1 MYPELHTE
9 AGADVAGRRARTP
22 SKWLVL
28 ATVGIGVFM
37 CTLDSS
43 IVNVSLPAIARH
55 FGVPVGAAVEW
66 VVIAYLVVI
75 AALLLTIGRLSDR
88 FGQRSLWLAG
98 LVVFTVGSALCGA
111 SPTLGFLIGARVL
124 QGVGGALL
132 MAISPAMLTA
142 AFPAE
147 ERGRALGLNATIVAL
162 GISAGPTLGGVI
174 TELAS
179 WRWIF
184 YVNLPI
190 GIAGVIASR
199 IVLRPEPHARPARFD
214 VPGAI
219 LLGVGLAALTAGLS
233 VGNTAGWASP
243 VVIALLVT
251 AVATAL
257 WFVHQERRCTAPLL
271 DRRLFRD
278 RLFAWATAS
287 LVLSFLAAF
296 ATAFL
301 LPFYFEQLRGDSPAR
316 TGLLLTPFPLVVA
329 VVAPISGQ
337 LADRIGTRGLAA
349 AGMALLCLGLVF
361 LALLDERTSTWGV
374 IWPQLIAAL
383 GQGMFQSP
391 NNSAIMGAAPADRKG
406 VAAGML
412 ATGRTMGQA
421 ISVAIAGAVFGT
433 LGAAAAGRG
442 LLEHPHDPALSATFV
457 RGYRAALLVCA
468 AIAGLAIVTSLLRGN
483 DAADRRGRGEPAPPR
498 LPTT

>member
-1 MYPELHTE
+1 MPPRHPGLQTAAS
-9 AGADVAGRRARTP
+9 AGVTPRAPSQP
-22 SKWLVL
+22 SKWTVL
-28 ATVGIGVFM
+28 AIVGIGVFM

-66 VVIAYLVVI
+66 VIIAYLVVI

-88 FGQRSLWLAG
+88 VGHRALWQAG
-98 LVVFTVGSALCGA
+98 LVVFTLGSALCGA
-111 SPTLGFLIGARVL
+111 APALGFLIGARVL

-142 AFPAE
+142 AFPPD

-174 TELAS
+174 TEVAS

-184 YVNLPI
+184 YVNVPI
-190 GIAGVIASR
+190 GVAGVIATRLALPSDR
-199 IVLRPEPHARPARFD
+199 RTQPTRFD

-219 LLGVGLAALTAGLS
+219 LLGAGLAALTAGLS
-233 VGNTAGWASP
+233 IGNEIGWRSP
-243 VVIALLVT
+243 WLSGLLAAAVLAALL
-251 AVATAL
+251 
-257 WFVHQERRCTAPLL
+257 FVRQEHRCPAPLL

-278 RLFAWATAS
+278 RLFAWATIS

-296 ATAFL
+296 AVAFL
-301 LPFYFEQLRGDSPAR
+301 LPFYLEQLRGDSPAR

-329 VVAPISGQ
+329 VVAPVSGR
-337 LADRIGTRGLAA
+337 LADRIGTRWLAS
-349 AGMALLCLGLVF
+349 AGMALLCLGLMC
-361 LALLDERTSTWGV
+361 LALLDEQTGLWGV

-383 GQGMFQSP
+383 GQGLFQSP
-391 NNSAIMGAAPADRKG
+391 NNSAIMGAVPADRRG
-406 VAAGML
+406 AAAGML

-433 LGAAAAGRG
+433 LGAADAGRA
-442 LLEHPHDPALSATFV
+442 LIDRPHDPALSAMFV
-457 RGYRAALLVCA
+457 AGYRAALLVCA
-468 AIAGLAIVTSLLRGN
+468 AIAALGIVTSLLRGSE
-483 DAADRRGRGEPAPPR
+483 RPR
-498 LPTT
+498 